1 MSGGKQS
8 ANKRSYLTEEYCEK
22 TNAIPFVTS
31 DGAVL
36 NILDAFICP
45 ICLNIINK
53 EDIDNITLEHV
64 PPKSVGGNPL
74 LVTCSHCNN
83 TLGSEVDNCL
93 CNELL
98 IYHLIRHPENT
109 TFKATYTLNG
119 VQIKGRMKLDLKAER
134 PTFKFTIDAND
145 RVKYPTFTKE
155 LINNWDGCDLQV
167 VSEITGTKR
176 NEEYSN
182 ISVLKSAYLMAF
194 AKMGYMYILQD
205 SLDNVRAQIQN
216 RNKKILSNAY
226 LVGRGIEI
234 MPEVQNGVYYGFVND
249 TRCVLVIMTLRLKKK
264 DASSHRVVVA
274 LPHPDDK
281 DDFLYKKLSKMDEI
295 KKISKLEEVGILA
308 TKPIKINES
317 LNDILDKSKSIQN
330 DLTDIE

>member
-1 MSGGKQS
+1 
-8 ANKRSYLTEEYCEK
+8 
-22 TNAIPFVTS
+22 
-31 DGAVL
+31 
-36 NILDAFICP
+36 
-45 ICLNIINK
+45 
-53 EDIDNITLEHV
+53 
-64 PPKSVGGNPL
+64 
-74 LVTCSHCNN
+74 
-83 TLGSEVDNCL
+83 
-93 CNELL
+93 
-98 IYHLIRHPENT
+98 
-109 TFKATYTLNG
+109 
-119 VQIKGRMKLDLKAER
+119 
-134 PTFKFTIDAND
+134 
-145 RVKYPTFTKE
+145 
-155 LINNWDGCDLQV
+155 
-167 VSEITGTKR
+167 
-176 NEEYSN
+176 
-182 ISVLKSAYLMAF
+182 MAF

>member
-1 MSGGKQS
+1 
-8 ANKRSYLTEEYCEK
+8 LTEEYCEK

-53 EDIDNITLEHV
+53 EDIENITLEHV

-83 TLGSEVDNCL
+83 TLGSEIDYCL
-93 CNELL
+93 HNELL
-98 IYHLIRHPENT
+98 ISHLIQHPESAS
-109 TFKATYTLNG
+109 FKANYTLNG
-119 VQIKGRMKLDLKAER
+119 VQIKGRMKFDLKAER
-134 PTFKFTIDAND
+134 PTFRFTIDAND
-145 RVKYPTFTKE
+145 RVRYPSFTKE
-155 LINNWDGCDLQV
+155 LEDNWDGCSLQV
-167 VSEITGTKR
+167 VSEITSTKR

-194 AKMGYMYILQD
+194 AKMGYMYIFQE

-216 RNKKILSNAY
+216 RDKEILGNAY
-226 LVGRGIEI
+226 LIGRGIEI
-234 MPEVQNGVYYGFVND
+234 MPEVQDGVYYGLVND
-249 TRCVLVIMTLRLKKK
+249 ARCVLVLMTLRLKKK
-264 DASSHRVVVA
+264 DATSHRVVVA

-281 DDFLYKKLSKMDEI
+281 DDSLYKKLSKMD
-295 KKISKLEEVGILA
+295 KVKNISKLEEVDILA
-308 TKPIKINES
+308 TKPIKIKDS
-317 LNDILDKSKSIQN
+317 LNDILDKSKSTQN